1 MKLVYYSSVLN
12 HHQRCL
18 CDAFYSLLG
27 ADFTFVQT
35 MPMEQQRIELGYQQ
49 EEAPYVIKSYESEE
63 LRRKAEQLALDADV
77 MLAGVF
83 PVKLLYARMEQN
95 KLTFRHIET
104 YFKSGKYKLLSP
116 NAMRI
121 AWMEHAR
128 YRRKPLYLLCASAH
142 TAKDVRLFGAYPNKK
157 LKWGYFP
164 PLDTVENIHA
174 CRQENETTEFL
185 WAGRMLD
192 WKKPMYA
199 IRTVQALWRQGYP
212 VHLNLVGTGPEL
224 GKLKAYVESEKLT
237 QLVTF
242 CGPVPPE
249 QVRKYMRQADVF
261 FFTST
266 RQEGWGAVLNEAMN
280 SGCAVLASK
289 EAGATGYLVAH
300 GENGLVYEHNSLR
313 QLMALA
319 EDLCKDKAQMLR
331 LGTSAAKTIT
341 ELWNYRVAAARFV
354 KTAQSLLTEQ
364 KTIPYEE
371 GPMSIG

>member
-1 MKLVYYSSVLN
+1 MV
-12 HHQRCL
+12 
-18 CDAFYSLLG
+18 
-27 ADFTFVQT
+27 
-35 MPMEQQRIELGYQQ
+35 
-49 EEAPYVIKSYESEE
+49 
-63 LRRKAEQLALDADV
+63 
-77 MLAGVF
+77 
-83 PVKLLYARMEQN
+83 
-95 KLTFRHIET
+95 
-104 YFKSGKYKLLSP
+104 KSGKYKLLSP

-121 AWMEHAR
+121 AWMEHTR
-128 YRRKPLYLLCASAH
+128 YRKRPLYLLCASAH

-164 PLDTVENIHA
+164 PLDTVENIHDG
-174 CRQENETTEFL
+174 RQENETTEFL

-199 IRTVQALWRQGYP
+199 IRTVQALWQKGYS

-224 GKLKAYVESEKLT
+224 DKLKAYVESEKLT

-242 CGPVPPE
+242 CGPVSPE

-289 EAGATGYLVAH
+289 EAGSTGYLVKH
-300 GENGLVYEHNSLR
+300 RENGLVYEHNSLR

-319 EDLCKDKAQMLR
+319 EDLCKDKAQMRR
-331 LGTSAAKTIT
+331 LGTNAAKTIT
-341 ELWNYRVAAARFV
+341 ELWNYRVAATRFV
-354 KTAQSLLTEQ
+354 ETAQALLTDG
-364 KTIPYEE
+364 KPIHYED
-371 GPMSIG
+371 GPFSCG